1 MEQRTEDEIL
11 MRMYLLGEV
20 RDKEQEQ
27 TEQRLL
33 TDRQFF
39 EEFLRLEESLI
50 DEYVRGALS
59 KHDQER
65 FEAYFMKA
73 PKRVASVDFDIALRR
88 NLSQEAILNSARAT
102 GKEHKWAERR
112 HPVFGFWQARTTA
125 VRASLV
131 CVVLLL
137 VAGAAWLLAERTRL
151 KNQIEQLQSEQ
162 GKAIISE
169 EDLKQQINQQRA
181 LSDEL
186 AQQLNQTQSKLDGKE
201 QEIAK
206 LRQADRSIPTD
217 VKPSVVS
224 MFLAPELGRGEGKS
238 NRVNISNRIDR
249 LRLKLEVDGDGYKK
263 YRAEVQ
269 TAEGKGILS
278 SDNLKLKAS
287 RRGNVVE
294 VELAAKRITEGD
306 YIIVLS
312 GATGDGD
319 YEKIS
324 AYHFRVTKR

>member
-1 MEQRTEDEIL
+1 MERRTEDEIL
-11 MRMYLLGEV
+11 IRMYLLGEV

-33 TDRQFF
+33 TDREFF
-39 EEFLRLEESLI
+39 EDFLRLEESLI
-50 DEYVRGALS
+50 DEYVRGSLS
-59 KHDQER
+59 KHEQER
-65 FEAYFMKA
+65 FEAYFLKA
-73 PKRVASVDFDIALRR
+73 PERRASVDFDRALRR
-88 NLSQEAILNSARAT
+88 NLSGEAILI
-102 GKEHKWAERR
+102 GQK
-112 HPVFGFWQARTTA
+112 
-125 VRASLV
+125 
-131 CVVLLL
+131 
-137 VAGAAWLLAERTRL
+137 
-151 KNQIEQLQSEQ
+151 
-162 GKAIISE
+162 
-169 EDLKQQINQQRA
+169 RA

-186 AQQLNQTQSKLDGKE
+186 AQQLNQTQSKLDEKE

-206 LRQADRSIPTD
+206 LRQAGRSIPTD
-217 VKPSVVS
+217 VKASVVS

-238 NRVNISNRIDR
+238 NRVYISNRIDR

-269 TAEGKGILS
+269 TAEGKVILR

-287 RRGNVVE
+287 RRGKVVE
-294 VELAAKRITEGD
+294 VELAATRLTEGD